1 MSPTSRRRRAA
12 ETWPKP
18 VGSRHAACRFCDALH
33 VAEPVAEGLAAHCTR
48 CGTTL
53 YQNRPASLVRATA
66 FGLAALVVM
75 VLAHAFPFLIMDAAG
90 MRSKLTLVG
99 AARALIDQDSSVLGV
114 SVILFTVVTPLVLA
128 GGLVYVSLPLLLG
141 CAAPGAVVV
150 AKWMYRSEPWN
161 MVEVFMLGVIVS
173 LLKLIKVAD
182 VEFGAGF
189 WSFGMLMVLM
199 AAAVAGIDREELWDR
214 IEVARSGEAAGTH
227 SS

>member
-1 MSPTSRRRRAA
+1 MSTPRTSRRAA

-18 VGSRHAACRFCDALH
+18 AGTRHSACRFCDALH
-33 VAEPVAEGLAAHCTR
+33 VSEPVEEGLAARCTR
-48 CGTTL
+48 CGTML
-53 YQNRPASLVRATA
+53 YQNRPASLARATA
-66 FGLAALVVM
+66 FGIAALTAM
-75 VLAHAFPFLIMDAAG
+75 VLAHFFPFLIMDAAG

-99 AARALIDQDSSVLGV
+99 AARALIDQDSPLLGV
-114 SVILFTVVTPLVLA
+114 SVILFTIVTPLVLA
-128 GGLVYVSLPLLLG
+128 GGLVYVCLPLHFG
-141 CAAPGAVVV
+141 RSAPGAVSV

-189 WSFGMLMVLM
+189 WSFGMLMLFM

-214 IEVARSGEAAGTH
+214 MEIARGGQTAGPAR
-227 SS
+227 